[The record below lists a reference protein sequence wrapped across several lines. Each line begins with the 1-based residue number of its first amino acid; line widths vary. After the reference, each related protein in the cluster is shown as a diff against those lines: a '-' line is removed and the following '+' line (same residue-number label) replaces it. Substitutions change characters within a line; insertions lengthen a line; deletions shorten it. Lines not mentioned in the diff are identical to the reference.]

1 MNIGENIKKYRKLK
15 GLKQSELSELSSI
28 SRVAI
33 GNYERGERTPNIDI
47 VKQIANALDVSIQEL
62 VTEEPYRR
70 SHMNIGENLKV
81 LRKIKKLSQQDL
93 GNKLGVS
100 GAYIQQIENNK
111 KNPSIKTFNK
121 IANALEVSLDEL
133 LIGKKQ
139 LSEFTTEE
147 LIKELYKRTLR

>member
-1 MNIGENIKKYRKLK
+1 MNIGENIKKYRIEKN
-15 GLKQSELSELSSI
+15 LKQSELAERAGI

-33 GNYERGERTPNIDI
+33 GNYERGDRTPNIDA
-47 VKQIANALDVSIQEL
+47 VGKIANALEIPMKEL